1 MRTIIVCGG
10 GTAGHVMPIIALI
23 PQLKEHDIHRSR
35 HNKAINGERD
45 KRNALNQ
52 LQEGFNRYQRHHKS
66 GDKPNGKH
74 RDIAGCQISSQTVG
88 TAAMK
93 EYSAAISRFTPRIM
107 PPMMVEAEREKPG
120 HSARHWKQPIINA

>member
-1 MRTIIVCGG
+1 MRTI
-10 GTAGHVMPIIALI
+10 TPTPALSLQSEGEN
-23 PQLKEHDIHRSR
+23 PACSRTFSQSKEHDIHRSR

-74 RDIAGCQISSQTVG
+74 RDIAGCQE
-88 TAAMK
+88 APA
-93 EYSAAISRFTPRIM
+93 F
-107 PPMMVEAEREKPG
+107 VEIERRCAHHHRYRQQERELGSSVTAHAHQHPT
-120 HSARHWKQPIINA
+120 